1 MRVDGMTAEE
11 MAGRVKKNL
20 RLDTDDHDLRI
31 RDVIQEVCDYCNLP
45 LECLPDGLE
54 PFVRGKVQGMITFGM
69 EKGDG
74 FQAEVAS
81 ISEGDTS
88 VSFVQSGEN
97 TREYVCRLNE
107 ADRSRLNR
115 YRRMVW

>member
-1 MRVDGMTAEE
+1 MTSDEMR
-11 MAGRVKKNL
+11 RKVKRNL

-31 RDVIQEVCDYCNLP
+31 RDVIQETCDYCNLP

-54 PFVRGKVQGMITFGM
+54 PFIRGKVKAMISFEE
-69 EKGDG
+69 EKGSG
-74 FQAEVAS
+74 YGAEVAS

-88 VSFVQSGEN
+88 VSFVQTEEN
-97 TREYVCRLNE
+97 TREFIFRLNE
-107 ADRSRLNR
+107 ADKNCLNR